1 MMAPLF
7 ATDGT
12 TFYFRL
18 PWPPLALVLFLLFT
32 LAITAVLYSRERS
45 LPVGRRVLLAL
56 LRGALC
62 LLIVVLLLEPVRAT
76 SHSVVVPG
84 NVLILIDV
92 SESMAIEDS
101 RQTSV
106 DLADAALAL
115 NKMNFDDKR
124 VADTVRPEVEKVSR
138 WAMAKGILEHPKL
151 AFLRE
156 SNEKYRL
163 RYFSFGEQLEAVP
176 DEGESLRDWLAK
188 TKPTSPSTRLGE
200 AVQRAVERYSGQP
213 ISAVIVLTDGG
224 SNGGVDPA
232 EAARDA
238 RVPIF
243 TVGLG
248 LPAPEDLRLQTVIV
262 ADAVFP
268 KDRVPVRVQLT
279 ATPGLRGKI
288 VDLVVKNR
296 TDGTILDRKKITL
309 ADKET
314 QFEELSFVP
323 QEKSGTL
330 KLEVAVSELPGE
342 ASVDNNKQFRE
353 VTVLD
358 KKIRVLYVEGSPH
371 WEFRYLRAVLERDPR
386 LDVKFLMTR
395 GDEDLPRTSDRY
407 IARFPEK
414 EADAFLYDLVII
426 GDVPSG
432 YFTPAQ
438 LEWLEKL
445 VRERGGSFLMLA
457 GHHYAPMSYLDTP
470 VATLLPVKVLGGKD
484 EIDADVHPSVTAAGL
499 RSSMMAL
506 EAQDEETQARWSVV
520 RPLYDMPRLDGA
532 KAGATVLATLSDKAG
547 RASYPLIAW
556 QRVGTGKS
564 LYVGTD
570 QLWRLRY
577 KHGDEYHA
585 RFWGQAIRFLTLSR
599 LKGEDRRIRL
609 ETERTGFRAGE
620 RVPLFA
626 NVLDED
632 FRPASAETFMVQVD
646 RVPPQ
651 GEARLIALKAAP
663 GSPGLY
669 EGFFTPEEA
678 GSYRLSSRPS
688 DQAHSNVV
696 DFQVEK
702 LNRERMDPA
711 MQLGTLQE
719 MAALS
724 GFPTR
729 DGASVKNRGRF
740 LTVRDLPGLPNLL
753 EDRSRT
759 VALPPQEEE
768 LWNHWLVM
776 SAVLL
781 LAGSEWFLRRRMDL
795 A

>member
-1 MMAPLF
+1 MDSLLAI
-7 ATDGT
+7 DGT
-12 TFYFRL
+12 TMYFRL
-18 PWPPLALVLFLLFT
+18 PWPPLAMALLLLAALVLT
-32 LAITAVLYSRERS
+32 VVVYWREQA
-45 LPVGRRVLLAL
+45 LPIWRRVLLGT
-56 LRGALC
+56 LRAALC
-62 LLIVVLLLEPVRAT
+62 VLIVLLLLEPVRAT
-76 SHSVVVPG
+76 SRSVVMPA
-84 NVLILIDV
+84 NVLVLIDV
-92 SESMAIEDS
+92 SESMAIEDA
-101 RQTSV
+101 RQEPD
-106 DLADAALAL
+106 DLREAALAL
-115 NKMNFDDKR
+115 NKMSFDDRR
-124 VADTVRPEVEKVSR
+124 VPDTVRPQVEKGSR
-138 WAMAKGILEHPKL
+138 WAMARGILEHPKL
-151 AFLRE
+151 EFLRK
-156 SNEKYRL
+156 STNSSRL
-163 RYFSFGEQLEAVP
+163 RYFAFGEEIEPIP
-176 DEGESLRDWLAK
+176 DDADGLRDWLAK
-188 TKPTSPSTRLGE
+188 TKPTSPETRLGE

-224 SNGGVDPA
+224 SNGGIDPG
-232 EAARDA
+232 EAARQA
-238 RVPIF
+238 QVPIF

-262 ADAVFP
+262 ADTVFP
-268 KDRVPVRVQLT
+268 KDRVPVRLQLT
-279 ATPGLRGKI
+279 ATKGLRGKT
-288 VDLVVKNR
+288 VDLSLKNR
-296 TDGTILDRKKITL
+296 ADGTVLDRKQITL
-309 ADKET
+309 SDQET
-314 QFEELSFVP
+314 QFEELSFIP

-342 ASVDNNKQFRE
+342 ASVENNKQFRE

-358 KKIRVLYVEGSPH
+358 KKIRVLYVEGAPH
-371 WEFRYLRAVLERDPR
+371 WEFRYLRAVLERDQR

-395 GDEDLPRTSDRY
+395 GDEDLPQTSDRY

-426 GDVPSG
+426 GDVPAA
-432 YFTPAQ
+432 YFTAAQ

-457 GHHYAPMSYLDTP
+457 GHHYAPMTYLDTP
-470 VATLLPVKVLGGKD
+470 VATLLPVKVVGGKD
-484 EIDADVHPSVTAAGL
+484 EIEANVHPRVTAAGFQ
-499 RSSMMAL
+499 SSMMAL
-506 EAQDEETQARWSVV
+506 EAQDDETQARWSVV
-520 RPLYDMPRLDGA
+520 RPLYELPRLNGP
-532 KAGATVLATLSDKAG
+532 KAGATVLATLSDRAG
-547 RASYPLIAW
+547 RGGYPLVAW
-556 QRVGTGKS
+556 QRVGSGKS

-577 KHGDEYHA
+577 KRGDEFHA

-632 FRPASAETFMVQVD
+632 FRPASAETFMVQVE

-651 GEARLIALKAAP
+651 GEARVVALKSVP

-669 EGFFTPEEA
+669 QGFFTPEEA
-678 GSYRLSSRPS
+678 GGYRLSSRAQDAP
-688 DQAHSNVV
+688 HSNVV

-711 MQLGTLQE
+711 MQVYTLKK
-719 MAALS
+719 MAELS
-724 GFPTR
+724 GFPSK
-729 DGASVKNRGRF
+729 DDSEGKYRGKF
-740 LTVRDLPGLPNLL
+740 LTVGDLPGLPGLL
-753 EDRSRT
+753 KDRSRT

-776 SAVLL
+776 AAVVL